1 MRMIRNDSWSYTMA
15 NYHITIHGSDREAM
29 ADLVRV
35 HHVHVYR
42 QTVVERDGGYRVSAR
57 ANDETIKR
65 LIDAGYEVQRH
76 EDLDEAAKDSLR
88 QVGQGNRFLDQAG
101 EVR

>member
-1 MRMIRNDSWSYTMA
+1 MP
-15 NYHITIHGSDREAM
+15 NYHVTIHGADREAM

-42 QTVVERDGGYRVSAR
+42 QTVADHDSGYRVSAR
-57 ANDETIKR
+57 ADEQTIK
-65 LIDAGYEVQRH
+65 LLTDAGYRVERH

-101 EVR
+101 DAR